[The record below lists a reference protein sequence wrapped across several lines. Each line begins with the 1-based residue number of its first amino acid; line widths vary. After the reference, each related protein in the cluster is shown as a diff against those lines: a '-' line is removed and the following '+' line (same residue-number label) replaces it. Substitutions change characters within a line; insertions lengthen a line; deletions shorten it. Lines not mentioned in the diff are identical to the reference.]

1 MERMTGLEPAP
12 APWQGAVQ
20 PLHHIRMLELAAPS
34 IANAA
39 GRLDGRKAVV
49 DLNAATLAHV
59 RSKERDQLDRL
70 GQRRDLPEE
79 GVLVVELLARALDDP
94 TQADDGPDA
103 LHHISICH
111 VDRHLDADPRPLG
124 SRRRNALKDERSFA
138 FQHVPG

>member
-39 GRLDGRKAVV
+39 CRLDGRKAVV

-79 GVLVVELLARALDDP
+79 GVLVVGFWR
-94 TQADDGPDA
+94 GRSM
-103 LHHISICH
+103 I
-111 VDRHLDADPRPLG
+111 RPRPTMSLTRSTT
-124 SRRRNALKDERSFA
+124 SRSVMWTATLTRIRARW
-138 FQHVPG
+138 G